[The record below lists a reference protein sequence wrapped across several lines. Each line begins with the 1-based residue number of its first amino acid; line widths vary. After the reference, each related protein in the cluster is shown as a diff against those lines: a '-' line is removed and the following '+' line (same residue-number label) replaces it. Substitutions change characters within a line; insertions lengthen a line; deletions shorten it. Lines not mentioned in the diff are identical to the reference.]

1 MKKSNDY
8 IGAWRLPEV
17 TIDTSVD
24 KGHGLMRSRGRI
36 KKQCPKR
43 RSRAGQ
49 GIEENLSSLLDR
61 LNAEARHYYEAS
73 AVERLLKTERGMVN
87 G

>member
-24 KGHGLMRSRGRI
+24 KGHGLMRSRVREN
-36 KKQCPKR
+36 KQCPKR
-43 RSRAGQ
+43 RSNKRKMLVTIRYVCNQ
-49 GIEENLSSLLDR
+49 
-61 LNAEARHYYEAS
+61 
-73 AVERLLKTERGMVN
+73 
-87 G
+87 